1 MTPVITV
8 KNLRK
13 TYGAKVAVDDV
24 SFEVRRGEIF
34 GILGPNGAGKT
45 TSVECLTGLRAADDG
60 EIRVLGLDPAHDGA
74 ALRERVGVQL
84 QEGELHPKIRVREA
98 LELFA
103 SFYPDPADGV
113 ALATRLGLAEKLDA
127 QYRHLSGG
135 QKQRLAVALALIGKP
150 EIAVLDELT
159 TGLDPQARREVWEL
173 VESVREEG
181 VTIVLVT
188 HFMDEAEH
196 LSDRVVVID
205 AGRVVAEGAPA
216 ELAQAATDR
225 RAFRMTT
232 PRPVDLATVRALPEV
247 TDVVQR
253 GREIEVTG
261 TRTVL
266 PAVVLELARHDIVPD
281 DITTLRRSLE
291 DVFLELTGHRSPE
304 GAAA

>member
-1 MTPVITV
+1 KESTVTPVITV

-60 EIRVLGLDPAHDGA
+60 EIRVLGVDPAHDGA

-159 TGLDPQARREVWEL
+159 TGLEL
-173 VESVREEG
+173 G
-181 VTIVLVT
+181 QC
-188 HFMDEAEH
+188 
-196 LSDRVVVID
+196 
-205 AGRVVAEGAPA
+205 GG
-216 ELAQAATDR
+216 
-225 RAFRMTT
+225 
-232 PRPVDLATVRALPEV
+232 
-247 TDVVQR
+247 
-253 GREIEVTG
+253 
-261 TRTVL
+261 
-266 PAVVLELARHDIVPD
+266 
-281 DITTLRRSLE
+281 
-291 DVFLELTGHRSPE
+291 
-304 GAAA
+304 GAAGHDDEVRLGGVD